1 MADIRNA
8 HKAKSACKQ
17 HCVWT
22 EPAYRMPFSI
32 LGRAANFRSCKMPT
46 LLNKV
51 VESAESPAKSEDY
64 MKVNG
69 LRLVRR
75 PPLDSSSACKMNEK
89 ASFGY
94 R

>member
-1 MADIRNA
+1 ML
-8 HKAKSACKQ
+8 
-17 HCVWT
+17 
-22 EPAYRMPFSI
+22 FSV

-46 LLNKV
+46 LLNKM

-64 MKVNG
+64 IKVNG

-75 PPLDSSSACKMNEK
+75 PPLDASGACKMHEK
-89 ASFGY
+89 ALFGY

>member
-1 MADIRNA
+1 
-8 HKAKSACKQ
+8 
-17 HCVWT
+17 
-22 EPAYRMPFSI
+22 MPFSV
-32 LGRAANFRSCKMPT
+32 LGRAANFRSCKMQT

-51 VESAESPAKSEDY
+51 VESADSPAKSEDY
-64 MKVNG
+64 IKVNG

-75 PPLDSSSACKMNEK
+75 PPLDLSGACKMHEI

>member
-1 MADIRNA
+1 M
-8 HKAKSACKQ
+8 
-17 HCVWT
+17 WT

-32 LGRAANFRSCKMPT
+32 LGRAANFRSCKTPT

>member
-1 MADIRNA
+1 MWFQL
-8 HKAKSACKQ
+8 S
-17 HCVWT
+17 
-22 EPAYRMPFSI
+22 YRMPFSV
-32 LGRAANFRSCKMPT
+32 LGRAANFRPCKMPT

-64 MKVNG
+64 IKVNG

-75 PPLDSSSACKMNEK
+75 PPLDSSGACKMHEK
-89 ASFGY
+89 ALFGY